1 MDQTWRPL
9 STGVAMKRLWVWLMS
24 IALLGGGVGSGG
36 DHESHVANRPVG
48 DAGIIEGIWSGNF
61 HPNVTGRDTGMFVIV
76 TAGGEF
82 DLITDDCA
90 QISASI
96 AANGP
101 FFSGAGTS
109 YTG

>member
-1 MDQTWRPL
+1 
-9 STGVAMKRLWVWLMS
+9 MKRLWVWLMS